1 MYVLPEPRRIAG
13 GRNDAVLVDHFVL
26 NDDIARA
33 LQKARAVAVDRRQ
46 DRADDAA
53 RDAAIVVAVEFGRV
67 VLADEPPAAERG
79 TPLAVGRQRRQPAVR
94 RVDDERRGVR
104 ELRAAL
110 EPVPRRVV
118 RGLVLFEL
126 RLGTLAVVFRHL
138 LEVRLL

>member
-13 GRNDAVLVDHFVL
+13 GRNDAVLVDHLVL

-53 RDAAIVVAVEFGRV
+53 RDAAVVVAVEFGRI
-67 VLADEPPAAERG
+67 VLAREPAAVERG
-79 TPLAVGRQRRQPAVR
+79 AALAVGRQRRQPAVR
-94 RVDDERRGVR
+94 RIYYKRRRVR

-118 RGLVLFEL
+118 RRF
-126 RLGTLAVVFRHL
+126 
-138 LEVRLL
+138 